1 MLDFRNPFSE
11 VTAPCDLALRTEPQ
25 GTYTMSTIRI
35 AFAVIMAFFAS
46 SAHAGPV
53 TYFFI
58 EGSDAPK
65 PGLIA
70 AGLTFASPPAS
81 QNEFWTTGA
90 SADIL
95 TCQILAFALA
105 PIGLYT
111 PDVFVPVVSG
121 TGAKLDAGVIFGSN
135 GTTLVQISID
145 ADKGGSIIVNNNNG
159 INFHGDWV
167 VQLRASSVPEPS
179 SLALASIGATCVVVS
194 AWRRHR
200 RQGRNKPGQ

>member
-1 MLDFRNPFSE
+1 
-11 VTAPCDLALRTEPQ
+11 
-25 GTYTMSTIRI
+25 MSIIRI
-35 AFAVIMAFFAS
+35 AFAVIMTLFAS
-46 SAHAGPV
+46 SARAGPV
-53 TYFFI
+53 KYFFI

-70 AGLTFASPPAS
+70 VALTFASPPAS
-81 QNEFWTTGA
+81 QNEFWTTA
-90 SADIL
+90 ESADIL
-95 TCQILAFALA
+95 TFQILDSALA
-105 PIGLYT
+105 PMGLYT

-135 GTTLVQISID
+135 GSTLVQISID
-145 ADKGGSIIVNNNNG
+145 ADEGGSIVVNNNNG

-167 VQLRASSVPEPS
+167 IQNGVSSVPEPS

-200 RQGRNKPGQ
+200 RQGRNKSGQ